1 MNSKPA
7 IMLRYSYLFIFALAC
22 RDALGAECTAEDDE
36 TDHAALLQVKVDRPP
51 LPHKYVYKYVPGED
65 GTYSQNYQDVWAM
78 HLAQHNNW
86 LGKPGFFLDLGA
98 YDGTHCSNSALL
110 EKRFGWNGICVE
122 PFPKGF
128 ENRRCV
134 VVSRALTDKDGEL
147 LQFHGADQSRSLNLP
162 SARKTSEESITSI
175 TMSSLLACVNGT
187 APSGTSCH
195 GVSRQLEVPPF
206 INFASLDV
214 EGNEL
219 WVLDK
224 FPWDKTTVG
233 AWIIEN
239 AVDSGRSAE
248 KQKAVR
254 NILRSKGYL
263 RVPVKNPG
271 VDEYFVLPKF
281 WTPSLA
287 AKEWREHPDGYC

>member
-1 MNSKPA
+1 
-7 IMLRYSYLFIFALAC
+7 MLRYSYLFIFALAC
-22 RDALGAECTAEDDE
+22 KDAAGAECNAEDDD
-36 TDHAALLQVKVDRPP
+36 TDHAALLQVNVDRPQM
-51 LPHKYVYKYVPGED
+51 PHKYVHKDTYVPGED

-78 HLAQHNNW
+78 RVAQHNNW

-98 YDGTHCSNSALL
+98 YDGIHCSNSALL
-110 EKRFGWNGICVE
+110 EKKFGWNGICVE

-134 VVSRALTDKDGEL
+134 VVSRALTAKDGEL
-147 LQFHGADQSRSLNLP
+147 LQFHGADQSRSLNQV
-162 SARKTSEESITSI
+162 SKSKTLDGTISSI
-175 TMSSLLACVNGT
+175 TMSSLLECVNGT
-187 APSGTSCH
+187 APSSTSCH
-195 GVSRQLEVPPF
+195 GVSSQLKVPPF

-233 AWIIEN
+233 AWVIEN
-239 AVDSGRSAE
+239 AVDSGRTAE
-248 KQKAVR
+248 KQRVVR

-263 RVPVKNPG
+263 RVPVKNAG
-271 VDEYFVLPKF
+271 VDEYFVLPQF
-281 WTPSLA
+281 WAPSLA
-287 AKEWREHPDGYC
+287 AKEWREHPDGRC